1 MTVERVTW
9 RGRNVFI
16 SGAGRVAHSDRAVE
30 TASCDD
36 LKCIGLLDL
45 DRAFPTAARHSLLP
59 PVQMPLSGRCSA
71 SSLRADPF
79 PPSGGQRIL
88 QATGA
93 AGRLFD
99 MMERTVAPGVYSVPG
114 GAPL

>member
-1 MTVERVTW
+1 MTVERVAW

-71 SSLRADPF
+71 SSLRADPSRHPAANASYR
-79 PPSGGQRIL
+79 PPVQP
-88 QATGA
+88 
-93 AGRLFD
+93 AG
-99 MMERTVAPGVYSVPG
+99 YST
-114 GAPL
+114 